1 MKHEK
6 REKKNNLTTFKQL
19 LLSIYTKRKRS
30 YENKVKLEINLYLRN
45 ALQKTKSV
53 RYFQLYL
60 QTTN

>member
-6 REKKNNLTTFKQL
+6 REKKNNSTTFKQL

-45 ALQKTKSV
+45 ALQFVFKKDKVS
-53 RYFQLYL
+53 
-60 QTTN
+60 